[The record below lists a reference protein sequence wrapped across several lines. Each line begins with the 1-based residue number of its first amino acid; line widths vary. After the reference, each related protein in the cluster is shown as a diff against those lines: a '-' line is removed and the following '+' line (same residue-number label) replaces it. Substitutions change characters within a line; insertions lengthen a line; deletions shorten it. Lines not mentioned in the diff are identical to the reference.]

1 MLTATQPEQ
10 QQARRASARGG
21 ASEHGGDLPGK
32 FEGIM
37 PQRHSLAGQVV
48 KIIQTG
54 IQKNA
59 WHEWLPA
66 ERILAESLHVSRS
79 TLRTALAQLEK
90 MGVVHAERPLGT
102 RILASGKTQRA
113 AGKNRI
119 VALLTPDPISA
130 LRPKI
135 ALIVDELRG
144 QLAELG
150 YRLHTFHGAH
160 YFSSAKNTR
169 LKQLVA
175 GHPHDCWVLT
185 LVPDRVKKWF
195 REQNIPCV
203 VSGTCGAGIHVPF
216 VDLDYHALCR
226 HAAGQMTGLGHTR
239 IVFLTENSTK
249 AGDMESERGF
259 LEGIAAASNPQVSGQ
274 VMHHDNTV
282 RNALK
287 VVDRLFADKAARP
300 SAMLVANPYFY
311 ILVHTYLYGMG
322 LKIPDDISLMCRDD
336 DSFLNYTKP
345 SPTRYSF
352 DSALFARHL
361 FKLIIQTIEGTAIL
375 KDNIH
380 IMPDYERGATL
391 ARNVAAP

>member
-10 QQARRASARGG
+10 QPAKRAAAHDS
-21 ASEHGGDLPGK
+21 DLPGK
-32 FEGIM
+32 FGEIM

-48 KIIQTG
+48 QIIQTG

-79 TLRTALAQLEK
+79 TLRAALAQLEK
-90 MGVVHAERPLGT
+90 MGVVRAERPVGT
-102 RILASGKTQRA
+102 RILTVRKTQRA
-113 AGKNRI
+113 AGKNRV

-175 GHPHDCWVLT
+175 EHPHDCWVLT

-203 VSGTCGAGIHVPF
+203 VSGTCEAGIHVPF
-216 VDLDYHALCR
+216 VDLDYYALCR

-249 AGDMESERGF
+249 AGDLESERGF
-259 LEGIAAASNPQVSGQ
+259 LDGIAVASNPQVSGH
-274 VMHHDNTV
+274 VLHHDNTI
-282 RNALK
+282 RGALK
-287 VVDRLFADKAARP
+287 VMDRLFANKPARP

-311 ILVHTYLYGMG
+311 ILVHTYLYGMD
-322 LKIPDDISLMCRDD
+322 LKVPDDISLMCRDD
-336 DSFLNYTKP
+336 DSFLDYTKP
-345 SPTRYSF
+345 SPTRYLF
-352 DSALFARHL
+352 DSVLFARHL
-361 FKLIIQTIEGTAIL
+361 FKLIIQTIEGEAIL

-391 ARNVAAP
+391 ARNGAAP